1 VTPRI
6 RTFGVTCATSSRD
19 LRQTVCMSTP
29 QEHGGLRHVVAEW
42 RGWMTGRSPGR
53 STARDA
59 EMTLALFV
67 AGLRLGL
74 VAQMAPSLWQGIDA
88 SPRPTLYVVCW
99 FSTVTLSGT
108 TAIWCLVRRRPPGP
122 RWITLDVLTTVVI
135 VLAGTLVVQHSERV
149 GTWVGYFPGHMVA
162 VLLTAGVLPSF
173 RGWFAALLALV
184 TSVVVYLAPTAAGD
198 GMPGI
203 ISNVVT
209 FVVVAAV
216 TRVAAQ
222 AILRIAA
229 AADASR
235 LRAAEL
241 ARQDELRRARGAFH
255 NGVAV
260 MRMLAESESTHQPA
274 RDDLRRL
281 ARGEVRRMRAYLRSE
296 PEPETDRGERG
307 LTHTLARVCQTFGD
321 LNVELV
327 TDLARSVQLLPGE
340 TAALETAVTSLLLNV
355 RQHAQAE
362 SVVVHADVT
371 AEGWVVTVH
380 DDGVGF
386 DARRAPF
393 GVGLRDAVMGTL
405 ERRGLT
411 ARVESDLG
419 FGTMVSISSGA
430 R

>member
-1 VTPRI
+1 
-6 RTFGVTCATSSRD
+6 
-19 LRQTVCMSTP
+19 MSAH
-29 QEHGGLRHVVAEW
+29 QESGGLRRVVAEW

-74 VAQMAPSLWQGIDA
+74 VAQMTPSVWQGVAA
-88 SPRPTLYVVCW
+88 SPRPTLYLVCW
-99 FSTVTLSGT
+99 FSTATISATL
-108 TAIWCLVRRRPPGP
+108 AIWCLARRRPPGP
-122 RWITLDVLTTVVI
+122 RWITLDVLTTVAI
-135 VLAGTLVVQHSERV
+135 VLVGSLTVHHGERD
-149 GTWVGYFPGHMVA
+149 GTWAAYFPGHVVA
-162 VLLTAGVLPSF
+162 VLLTTGVLPSV
-173 RGWFAALLALV
+173 RAWFAALLALV
-184 TSVVVYLAPTAAGD
+184 TSVLVYLSPAADGD
-198 GMPGI
+198 ALPGT

-235 LRAAEL
+235 LLAAEL
-241 ARQDELRRARGAFH
+241 AREDELRRARGAFH

-260 MRMLAESESTHQPA
+260 MRMLAESESTHQQA
-274 RDDLRRL
+274 RDDMRRL

-296 PEPETDRGERG
+296 PEPEPDRGEHG
-307 LTHTLARVCQTFGD
+307 LAHALARVCRSFDD
-321 LNVELV
+321 LGVELV
-327 TDLARSVQLLPGE
+327 TDLAQAVQLPPGD

-355 RQHAQAE
+355 RQHAHAE

-371 AEGWVVTVH
+371 ADGWVVTVH

-386 DARRAPF
+386 DARHVPY
-393 GVGLRDAVMGTL
+393 GVGLRDAVLGTL

-419 FGTMVSISSGA
+419 FGTMVTITAGA

>member
-1 VTPRI
+1 M
-6 RTFGVTCATSSRD
+6 
-19 LRQTVCMSTP
+19 RQTVCVSAR
-29 QEHGGLRHVVAEW
+29 QKLGGLRSITAEW
-42 RGWMTGRSPGR
+42 RGWMAGRNPGR

-74 VAQMAPSLWQGIDA
+74 VAQMAPSLWQGIAA
-88 SPRPTLYVVCW
+88 STRPTLYVVCW
-99 FSTVTLSGT
+99 FATTTLSAT
-108 TAIWCLVRRRPPGP
+108 IAIRCLATRRPPGP

-135 VLAGTLVVQHSERV
+135 VLAGTLAVHHAERA
-149 GTWVGYFPGHMVA
+149 GTWAAYFPGHVVA
-162 VLLTAGVLPSF
+162 VLLTVGVLPSV
-173 RGWFAALLALV
+173 RGWVVALLALV
-184 TSVVVYLAPTAAGD
+184 TSVLIYLAPSVDGD
-198 GMPGI
+198 GLPGVV
-203 ISNVVT
+203 SNVVT
-209 FVVVAAV
+209 YVVVAAV

-260 MRMLAESESTHQPA
+260 MRMLAESESTHHPA
-274 RDDLRRL
+274 REDLHRL

-296 PEPETDRGERG
+296 PEPEVDGDDHR
-307 LTHTLARVCQTFGD
+307 LAHTLARVCRSFDD
-321 LNVELV
+321 LDVELV
-327 TDLARSVQLLPGE
+327 TDLAQTVQLLPEE

-355 RQHAQAE
+355 REHADAE

-371 AEGWVVTVH
+371 ADGWVVTVH
-380 DDGVGF
+380 DDGRGF
-386 DARRAPF
+386 DARHAPY

-405 ERRGLT
+405 ERHGLT
-411 ARVESDLG
+411 ALVESDLG
-419 FGTMVSISSGA
+419 LGTMVTISPGA

>member
-1 VTPRI
+1 MS
-6 RTFGVTCATSSRD
+6 A
-19 LRQTVCMSTP
+19 RQ
-29 QEHGGLRHVVAEW
+29 EDGGLGHVVTEW
-42 RGWMTGRSPGR
+42 RGWMAGRNPGR

-88 SPRPTLYVVCW
+88 SPRPTLYVACW
-99 FSTVTLSGT
+99 FSTATLSAA
-108 TAIWCLVRRRPPGP
+108 TAIWCLARRRPPGP

-135 VLAGTLVVQHSERV
+135 VLTGTLAVHHAERD
-149 GTWVGYFPGHMVA
+149 GTWAAYFPGHMVA
-162 VLLTAGVLPSF
+162 VLLTAGVLPSL

-184 TSVVVYLAPTAAGD
+184 ASVVVYLAPTAAGD

-203 ISNVVT
+203 VSNVVT

-260 MRMLAESESTHQPA
+260 MRMLAESESESESESTHHPA

-296 PEPETDRGERG
+296 PEPEADRGEHG
-307 LTHTLARVCQTFGD
+307 LAHTLARVCRSFDD
-321 LNVELV
+321 LGVELV
-327 TDLARSVQLLPGE
+327 TDLAQAVQLPPGD

-355 RQHAQAE
+355 RQHAHAE

-371 AEGWVVTVH
+371 ADGWVVTVH

-386 DARRAPF
+386 DARHVPF
-393 GVGLRDAVMGTL
+393 GVGLRDAVLGTL

-419 FGTMVSISSGA
+419 FGTMVTISSGT